1 MLNYLKKKG
10 NLIHKSALINW
21 KNVEMGKN
29 NIIGPYVV
37 IGNVAQHPRL
47 KSNGKIIIGNNN
59 TFNEYTNVHLP
70 TILRKKTIIGNNNY
84 FMDSVTIDHDCI
96 IEDDVILS
104 SKVVLGGNVH
114 IMKGSQLGI
123 KASIHQNQVIGSF
136 CMIGMHSFVTKK
148 LNLLPGYIYYGKP
161 AKKKNKN
168 TIGLKRNN
176 ITSKILKNENNRY
189 KKIKLNTK

>member
-148 LNLLPGYIYYGKP
+148 LNLIPGYIYYGKP
-161 AKKKNKN
+161 AKKR
-168 TIGLKRNN
+168 I
-176 ITSKILKNENNRY
+176 KI
-189 KKIKLNTK
+189 

>member
-168 TIGLKRNN
+168 IIGLKRNN

>member
-1 MLNYLKKKG
+1 MLKYQKKNG

-21 KNVEMGKN
+21 KNVEIGKN

-37 IGNVAQHPRL
+37 IGNIAQHPRL

-59 TFNEYTNVHLP
+59 TFNEYTNIHLP
-70 TILRKKTIIGNNNY
+70 TKIRKKTIIGNNNY

-104 SKVVLGGNVH
+104 SKVVLGGNVY

-123 KASIHQNQVIGSF
+123 KASIHQNQIIGSY

-168 TIGLKRNN
+168 LVGLKRNN
-176 ITSKILKNENNRY
+176 ITSKILKSEKSRY
-189 KKIKLNTK
+189 KKIKLRTK

>member
-10 NLIHKSALINW
+10 NLIHRSALINW

-47 KSNGKIIIGNNN
+47 KSNGKIVIGNNN
-59 TFNEYTNVHLP
+59 TFNEFTNVHLP

-96 IEDDVILS
+96 IEDNVILS

-136 CMIGMHSFVTKK
+136 CMVGMHSFVTKK

-168 TIGLKRNN
+168 LVGLKRNN
-176 ITSKILKNENNRY
+176 ITSKILKNETNRY
-189 KKIKLNTK
+189 KKIKLKTK

>member
-1 MLNYLKKKG
+1 
-10 NLIHKSALINW
+10 
-21 KNVEMGKN
+21 
-29 NIIGPYVV
+29 
-37 IGNVAQHPRL
+37 
-47 KSNGKIIIGNNN
+47 
-59 TFNEYTNVHLP
+59 
-70 TILRKKTIIGNNNY
+70 
-84 FMDSVTIDHDCI
+84 MDSVTIDHDCI

-161 AKKKNKN
+161 AKKR
-168 TIGLKRNN
+168 I
-176 ITSKILKNENNRY
+176 KI
-189 KKIKLNTK
+189 

>member
-1 MLNYLKKKG
+1 
-10 NLIHKSALINW
+10 
-21 KNVEMGKN
+21 MGKN

-136 CMIGMHSFVTKK
+136 
-148 LNLLPGYIYYGKP
+148 
-161 AKKKNKN
+161 A
-168 TIGLKRNN
+168 
-176 ITSKILKNENNRY
+176 
-189 KKIKLNTK
+189 

>member
-10 NLIHKSALINW
+10 NLIHRSALINW

-47 KSNGKIIIGNNN
+47 KSNGKIVIGNNN

-96 IEDDVILS
+96 IEDNVVLS

-136 CMIGMHSFVTKK
+136 CMVGMHSFVTKK

-168 TIGLKRNN
+168 LVGLKRNN
-176 ITSKILKNENNRY
+176 ITSKILKNETNRY
-189 KKIKLNTK
+189 KKIKLKTK

>member
-59 TFNEYTNVHLP
+59 TFNEYTNIHLP

-84 FMDSVTIDHDCI
+84 IMDSVTIDHDCI

-168 TIGLKRNN
+168 IIGLKRNN

-189 KKIKLNTK
+189 KKIKLKTK

>member
-59 TFNEYTNVHLP
+59 TFNEYTNIHLP

-84 FMDSVTIDHDCI
+84 IMDSVTIDHDCI

-189 KKIKLNTK
+189 KKIKLKTK